1 MLDKLNAFI
10 AKIKPILSGFQD
22 LVSVPGGLYV
32 DLFGLVMVVRLL
44 AVLKGFPPLSMSEAA
59 VWGTTV
65 GSLAY
70 SNGGPKQS

>member
-1 MLDKLNAFI
+1 MI
-10 AKIKPILSGFQD
+10 AKLQILLGNVQTVWKMIQNVLSIK
-22 LVSVPGGLYV
+22 GGLYV

-44 AVLKGFPPLSMSEAA
+44 AVLKGFPPVSGAEAA

-70 SNGGPKQS
+70 TNGGPKQ

>member
-1 MLDKLNAFI
+1 MIEKINIFISQMKLIYSNI
-10 AKIKPILSGFQD
+10 QD
-22 LVSVPGGLYV
+22 LVKVPGGLYV
-32 DLFGLVMVVRLL
+32 DLFGLVMIVRLL
-44 AVLKGFPPLSMSEAA
+44 AVLKGFPPLSVSEAA

>member
-1 MLDKLNAFI
+1 MIFSNI
-10 AKIKPILSGFQD
+10 QD
-22 LVSVPGGLYV
+22 LVKVPGSLYV

-44 AVLKGFPPLSMSEAA
+44 AVLKGFPPLTVSEAA

-70 SNGGPKQS
+70 YNTNGPKGA

>member
-1 MLDKLNAFI
+1 MIEKINTFI
-10 AKIKPILSGFQD
+10 SQFKSIFSNLQD

-44 AVLKGFPPLSMSEAA
+44 AVLKGFPPISASEAA

-70 SNGGPKQS
+70 SNGGPKS

>member
-1 MLDKLNAFI
+1 MLEKLNVFLTQ
-10 AKIKPILSGFQD
+10 AKSVFAGFQD
-22 LVSVPGGLYV
+22 LVKVPGGLYV

-44 AVLKGFPPLSMSEAA
+44 AVLKGFPPVSAAEAA

-70 SNGGPKQS
+70 SNGGPKSS